1 MGGSALQKS
10 VPAEAD
16 GAVQI
21 TAPAKVAAA
30 APSVAIES
38 LVFMLGFLFYR

>member
-1 MGGSALQKS
+1 

-21 TAPAKVAAA
+21 TAPTKVAAA
-30 APSVAIES
+30 APKVAIES
-38 LVFMLGFLFYR
+38 LVFMSGIPF